1 MNLPKAQ
8 PNCCSLLLSNVFSV
22 EEAAQMAGLF
32 RALGEPARLRLISL
46 IAAQPEGEVCACDL
60 VEPLGLS
67 QPTVSHHLKVLYEV
81 GFLEKER
88 RGIWIYYRLVPEQLV
103 ALRNALAA
111 PQFLA
116 FSEAKKPV

>member
-1 MNLPKAQ
+1 
-8 PNCCSLLLSNVFSV
+8 
-22 EEAAQMAGLF
+22 MAGLF

-46 IAAQPEGEVCACDL
+46 IATQPEGEVCACDL

-81 GFLEKER
+81 GLLEKER
-88 RGIWIYYRLVPEQLV
+88 RGTWIYYRLVPEQLV